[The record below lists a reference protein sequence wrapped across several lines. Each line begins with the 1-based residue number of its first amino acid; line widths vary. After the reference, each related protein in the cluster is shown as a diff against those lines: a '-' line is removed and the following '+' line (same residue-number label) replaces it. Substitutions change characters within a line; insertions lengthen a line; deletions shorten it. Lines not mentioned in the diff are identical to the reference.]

1 MKNTLFILSLLI
13 LFSSC
18 SSFKNPQPIDGKK
31 LSAIPAEWQGTYTFN
46 EDSVISK
53 YVIRENQIEIFDQR
67 KIESPISNYSIKD
80 GKHYISKVVMSTMEN
95 TNLST
100 EVNKIEEVYLPVFK
114 NDSVFAFRMEH
125 EKFEIGKNMVLMNCP
140 GYYVLNLKFESWIP
154 LLLMKNGSFMDLYSL
169 NDKYLGKSTKDEDGT
184 IIDDFTTNEFSAF
197 VKKKSKYFETSSI
210 RFDTTKKQMVN
221 NPKNKKK

>member
-1 MKNTLFILSLLI
+1 MKNILSTLSILALL
-13 LFSSC
+13 SSC

-31 LSAIPAEWQGTYTFN
+31 LSVIPNEWLGTYASN

-53 YVIRENQIEIFDQR
+53 YVIRENQIELFDQR

-80 GKHYISKVVMSTMEN
+80 GKHYISKVVMLTMEN

-114 NDSVFAFRMEH
+114 NDSVFALRLEH
-125 EKFEIGKNMVLMNCP
+125 DKFEIGKNMELMDCP

-154 LLLMKNGSFMDLYSL
+154 LLLMKTLLHSYKAVYTCDR
-169 NDKYLGKSTKDEDGT
+169 
-184 IIDDFTTNEFSAF
+184 
-197 VKKKSKYFETSSI
+197 VK
-210 RFDTTKKQMVN
+210 
-221 NPKNKKK
+221 